1 MKRILALALVA
12 LLAACSSSKGVKIA
26 DGTRTIESTK
36 PTKVEVPEWYLQVP
50 REERAIYAVASE
62 MSSDMQFSIDRAIM
76 SATRDIA
83 FKLNNEVSQKFR
95 DYTAETGS
103 GETGTITR
111 DTERMSISNSNFVN
125 IVGVERIR
133 TEVYR
138 EGNRFRAYVLV
149 RFGLDTSNQL
159 HANYMANQR
168 KIEARERLDKY
179 ETELREQK
187 NNKPVSSVGPMIIN
201 KENTALLG
209 PQISNPAVRE
219 TVMRVY
225 NDPNA
230 IILKDTIR

>member
-1 MKRILALALVA
+1 MKRVLMIITMLT
-12 LLAACSSSKGVKIA
+12 LAACSSTNGVKIA
-26 DGTRTIESTK
+26 DGTKTIEHVK

-50 REERAIYAVASE
+50 REEKAIYAVASE

-83 FKLNNEVSQKFR
+83 FKLNNDVSQKFR

-111 DTERMSISNSNFVN
+111 DTERMAISSSNHVN

-138 EGNRFRAYVLV
+138 EGNRFRSYVLV
-149 RFGLDTSNQL
+149 RYGLDMSNQL

-168 KIEARERLDKY
+168 KVEARERLDIFEK
-179 ETELREQK
+179 ELREEK
-187 NNKPVSSVGPMIIN
+187 KGSVKAEPI
-201 KENTALLG
+201 KDNTALLG
-209 PQISNPAVRE
+209 PQISNPEVRDR
-219 TVMRVY
+219 VNRVY

-230 IILKDTIR
+230 VIIKETIR

>member
-1 MKRILALALVA
+1 MKRILALAVVA
-12 LLAACSSSKGVKIA
+12 LLTACSSTNGVKIA
-26 DGTRTIESTK
+26 DGTKTIEHAK

-125 IVGVERIR
+125 IVGVERVR

-138 EGNRFRAYVLV
+138 EGNRFRSYVLV
-149 RFGLDTSNQL
+149 RYGLDMSNQL

-179 ETELREQK
+179 EKELREDK
-187 NNKPVSSVGPMIIN
+187 KPVSGVEPVVVG
-201 KENTALLG
+201 KESTALLG
-209 PQISNPAVRE
+209 PQVSDPAVRE
-219 TVMRVY
+219 KVLRAY

-230 IILKDTIR
+230 IIIKETVR

>member
-1 MKRILALALVA
+1 MKRVLALALAA
-12 LLAACSSSKGVKIA
+12 LLTACSSTNGVKIA
-26 DGTRTIESTK
+26 DGTRTIEHTK

-95 DYTAETGS
+95 DYTAETGN

-125 IVGVERIR
+125 IVGVERVR

-138 EGNRFRAYVLV
+138 EGNRFRSYVLV
-149 RFGLDTSNQL
+149 RYGLDMSNQL

-179 ETELREQK
+179 EKELRDEK
-187 NNKPVSSVGPMIIN
+187 KPMSRVEPVVIN

-209 PQISNPAVRE
+209 PQISDPTVRE
-219 TVMRVY
+219 TVLRAY

-230 IILKDTIR
+230 VILKETIR